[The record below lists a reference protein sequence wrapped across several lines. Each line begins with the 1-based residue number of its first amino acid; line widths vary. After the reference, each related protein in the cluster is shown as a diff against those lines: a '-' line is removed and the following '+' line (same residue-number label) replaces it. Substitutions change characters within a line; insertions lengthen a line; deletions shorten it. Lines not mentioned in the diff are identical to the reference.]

1 MMSRLRRG
9 HPFLRA
15 EEFTGHAAGPA
26 GLWPAVSAALAESV
40 PPAAPEGAAGRD
52 GSRWLPSR
60 VPTSLAIDRIVK
72 ESIRRQGRD
81 IGGRPV
87 IRAAPSDAIGRSDLP
102 REAIAPAVV
111 SYLSYDPPGHPVR

>member
-1 MMSRLRRG
+1 MMGRLRRG

-15 EEFTGHAAGPA
+15 EEFAGRAAGPV
-26 GLWPAVSAALAESV
+26 GRRPAVPATLAESV
-40 PPAAPEGAAGRD
+40 PPAAPAGAAGRD

-81 IGGRPV
+81 AGGAPV

-102 REAIAPAVV
+102 REAIAPAVG
-111 SYLSYDPPGHPVR
+111 SYLSYDPPGRPVR